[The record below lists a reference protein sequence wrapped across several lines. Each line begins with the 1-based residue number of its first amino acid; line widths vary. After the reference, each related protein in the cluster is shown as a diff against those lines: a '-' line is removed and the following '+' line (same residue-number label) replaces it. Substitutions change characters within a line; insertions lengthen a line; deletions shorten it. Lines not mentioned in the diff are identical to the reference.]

1 MITRADIRQETN
13 SASYSRGLQLWRSG
27 SVRKMDVEE
36 KEQIPG
42 ETEMEIRAE
51 VLGSTGNFYQ
61 VQIAV
66 DEKGG
71 EILSDTCNCPA
82 HEKYWGLCKHCV
94 AVMMEYIDWRK
105 ARRAE
110 KEQKAGKDDA
120 EGLKNLVSL
129 LGEMGVKK
137 GTGEIIAPAPEK
149 KVKPRSVKTSPG
161 LAELMAIDA

>member
-66 DEKGG
+66 DEK
-71 EILSDTCNCPA
+71 EEKSSRIRVPA
-82 HEKYWGLCKHCV
+82 RL
-94 AVMMEYIDWRK
+94 MR
-105 ARRAE
+105 
-110 KEQKAGKDDA
+110 
-120 EGLKNLVSL
+120 N
-129 LGEMGVKK
+129 
-137 GTGEIIAPAPEK
+137 TGDCANIA
-149 KVKPRSVKTSPG
+149 SP
-161 LAELMAIDA
+161 L